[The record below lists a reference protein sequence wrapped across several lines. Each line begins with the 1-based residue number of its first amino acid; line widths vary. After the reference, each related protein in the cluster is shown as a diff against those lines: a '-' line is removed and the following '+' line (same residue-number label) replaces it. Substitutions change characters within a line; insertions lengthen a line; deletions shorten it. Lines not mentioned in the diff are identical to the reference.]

1 LAKISIDNCCAH
13 QTENRR
19 RGVRGGSGGGE
30 RKRACV
36 SAADDAG
43 EPGAPGG
50 EPAPEVGHPGDDT
63 SDRRWMAEAAA
74 AAAAAVGPEPGG
86 PPETLLRREWNE
98 CHRRI
103 GSGTP
108 ALGAGSRC
116 GEVSPV
122 SPEDPAAGRSDEQ
135 RVYFCIV
142 AASINSTCIY
152 FVFVFGIFFV
162 VVFLMMM
169 MMIWVTVVGLLV
181 DQFLLS

>member
-1 LAKISIDNCCAH
+1 
-13 QTENRR
+13 
-19 RGVRGGSGGGE
+19 
-30 RKRACV
+30 
-36 SAADDAG
+36 
-43 EPGAPGG
+43 
-50 EPAPEVGHPGDDT
+50 
-63 SDRRWMAEAAA
+63 M
-74 AAAAAVGPEPGG
+74 
-86 PPETLLRREWNE
+86 
-98 CHRRI
+98 
-103 GSGTP
+103 
-108 ALGAGSRC
+108 
-116 GEVSPV
+116 